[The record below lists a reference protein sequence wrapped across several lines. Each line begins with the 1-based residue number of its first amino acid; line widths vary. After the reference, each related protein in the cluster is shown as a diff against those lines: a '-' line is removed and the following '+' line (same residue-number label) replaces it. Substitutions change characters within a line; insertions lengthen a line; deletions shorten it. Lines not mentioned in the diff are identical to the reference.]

1 MAKKKKS
8 QAPDANDLATLRYQ
22 AMQQA
27 VDAGKQI
34 SAAAPATPTAT
45 PSRPA
50 PAPTLAQQQVAK
62 AAEAAAVSQISGG
75 QRTVSRTDRY
85 GRTVEVI
92 ADGPM
97 AGTIAGTNGILY
109 EPPVEE
115 ATAPTVTTPRAPQGI
130 AGMTSTVSPTG
141 QITLTPTT
149 PVETGPTLARNE
161 FIRLLGQF
169 FPQSDMA
176 AGWMDSL
183 YDVISG
189 YYKTG
194 VPIAESLNLSLR
206 EARTNPKLK
215 PFADRFKGIFAIED
229 LKAAGKPV
237 IVPTIAE
244 YVRSESQVAD
254 LLTQANLADMANT
267 DGIAQILGKGLSVS
281 QVGDRINRVF
291 SRIDLAPQSI
301 KDTLGRYFPTVDRN
315 TLARTLL
322 LGERGTQQLVDE
334 LAGLEVLAAAEQQG
348 IGAMGATPR
357 AGGVTRERAQEFA
370 RAGVTYGTALPAFAR
385 VRQAA
390 PVEEKLAGISRTQSI
405 GQAGVEQALVL
416 GRASETERLQQ
427 LAEEEAARF
436 QGRSGM
442 AQQGLASQRR
452 ANRAF

>member
-27 VDAGKQI
+27 VQAGKQV
-34 SAAAPATPTAT
+34 SAAAPATP
-45 PSRPA
+45 A
-50 PAPTLAQQQVAK
+50 PIAQEQASK
-62 AAEAAAVSQISGG
+62 TAEAVAAAQISGAE
-75 QRTVSRTDRY
+75 RTVTRTDRY
-85 GRTVEVI
+85 GNTVQVI
-92 ADGPM
+92 VDGPM
-97 AGTIAGTNGILY
+97 AGTISGTGGILY
-109 EPPVEE
+109 EPPVQEYE
-115 ATAPTVTTPRAPQGI
+115 LPAVTGFRSPGGV
-130 AGMTSTVSPTG
+130 AGQNVAVSPTG
-141 QITLTPTT
+141 VVTMTPST
-149 PVETGPTLARNE
+149 PAATGPTLARNE
-161 FIRLLGQF
+161 FVRVLGQF
-169 FPQSDMA
+169 FPESDMG

-183 YDVISG
+183 YDVVSG
-189 YYKTG
+189 FYKTG

-229 LKAAGKPV
+229 LKAAGRPV

-244 YVRSESQVAD
+244 YVRSEAQVAD
-254 LLTQANLADMANT
+254 LLNQANLSDMANT
-267 DGIAQILGKGLSVS
+267 EGISQILGKGLSVS

-301 KDTLGRYFPTVDRN
+301 KDTLGRYFPTVDRA

-348 IGAMGATPR
+348 IGALGAR
-357 AGGVTRERAQEFA
+357 GVIGGVTRERAQEFA
-370 RAGVTYGTALPAFAR
+370 RAGVTYGSALPAFAK

-390 PVEEKLAGISRTQSI
+390 PVEQKLAGISRTPSI

-436 QGRSGM
+436 QARSGM
-442 AQQGLASQRR
+442 AQPGLASQRR

>member
-1 MAKKKKS
+1 M
-8 QAPDANDLATLRYQ
+8 
-22 AMQQA
+22 
-27 VDAGKQI
+27 G
-34 SAAAPATPTAT
+34 
-45 PSRPA
+45 
-50 PAPTLAQQQVAK
+50 
-62 AAEAAAVSQISGG
+62 
-75 QRTVSRTDRY
+75 
-85 GRTVEVI
+85 
-92 ADGPM
+92 
-97 AGTIAGTNGILY
+97 
-109 EPPVEE
+109 
-115 ATAPTVTTPRAPQGI
+115 
-130 AGMTSTVSPTG
+130 
-141 QITLTPTT
+141 
-149 PVETGPTLARNE
+149 
-161 FIRLLGQF
+161 
-169 FPQSDMA
+169 

-183 YDVISG
+183 YDVVSG
-189 YYKTG
+189 FYKTG

-229 LKAAGKPV
+229 LKAAGRPV

-244 YVRSESQVAD
+244 YVRSEAQVAD
-254 LLTQANLADMANT
+254 LLNQANLSDMANT
-267 DGIAQILGKGLSVS
+267 EGISQILGKGLSVS

-301 KDTLGRYFPTVDRN
+301 KDTLGRYFPTVDRA

-348 IGAMGATPR
+348 IGALGARGVT
-357 AGGVTRERAQEFA
+357 GGVTRERAQEFA
-370 RAGVTYGTALPAFAR
+370 RAGVTYGSALPAFAR

-390 PVEEKLAGISRTQSI
+390 PVEQKLAGISRTPSI

-436 QGRSGM
+436 QARSGM
-442 AQQGLASQRR
+442 AQPGLASQRR

>member
-8 QAPDANDLATLRYQ
+8 QAADANDLATLRYQ

-27 VDAGKQI
+27 VNAGKQI
-34 SAAAPATPTAT
+34 SAAAPTA
-45 PSRPA
+45 PA
-50 PAPTLAQQQVAK
+50 PAAK
-62 AAEAAAVSQISGG
+62 PAPVVQEQATKTAEAVAASQISGAE
-75 QRTVSRTDRY
+75 RTVTRTDRY
-85 GRTVEVI
+85 GNTVQVI

-97 AGTIAGTNGILY
+97 AGTISGTGGILY
-109 EPPVEE
+109 EPPVQEYE
-115 ATAPTVTTPRAPQGI
+115 LPTVTGFRSPGGV
-130 AGMTSTVSPTG
+130 AGQNVAVSPTG
-141 QITLTPTT
+141 VVTMTPST
-149 PVETGPTLARNE
+149 PAATGPTLARNE
-161 FIRLLGQF
+161 FVRVLGQF
-169 FPQSDMA
+169 FPESDMG

-183 YDVISG
+183 YDVVSG
-189 YYKTG
+189 FYKTG
-194 VPIAESLNLSLR
+194 IQIPEALNLSLR

-229 LKAAGKPV
+229 LKAAGRPV

-244 YVRSESQVAD
+244 YVRSEAQVAD
-254 LLTQANLADMANT
+254 LLTQANLGDMANSE
-267 DGIAQILGKGLSVS
+267 GISQILGKGLSVS

-301 KDTLGRYFPTVDRN
+301 KDTLGRYFPTVDRG

-348 IGAMGATPR
+348 IGALGAGAIP
-357 AGGVTRERAQEFA
+357 GGVTRERAQEFA
-370 RAGVTYGTALPAFAR
+370 RAGVTYGSALPAFAK

-390 PVEEKLAGISRTQSI
+390 PVEQKLAGISRTPSI
-405 GQAGVEQALVL
+405 GQTGVEQALVL

-427 LAEEEAARF
+427 LAEEEIARF
-436 QGRSGM
+436 QARSGM
-442 AQQGLASQRR
+442 AQPGLASQRR

>member
-1 MAKKKKS
+1 MAKKNKS
-8 QAPDANDLATLRYQ
+8 QAPNANDLATLRYQ

-27 VDAGKQI
+27 VNAGKQI
-34 SAAAPATPTAT
+34 SAAAPTPTAK
-45 PSRPA
+45 PA
-50 PAPTLAQQQVAK
+50 TASQEQSSK
-62 AAEAAAVSQISGG
+62 AAEAVAASQISGAE
-75 QRTVSRTDRY
+75 RTVTRTDRY
-85 GRTVEVI
+85 GNTVQVI

-97 AGTIAGTNGILY
+97 AGTISGTGGILY
-109 EPPVEE
+109 EPPVQEYE
-115 ATAPTVTTPRAPQGI
+115 LPTVTGFRSPGGV
-130 AGMTSTVSPTG
+130 AGQNVAVSPTG
-141 QITLTPTT
+141 VVTMTPST
-149 PVETGPTLARNE
+149 PAATGPTLARNE
-161 FIRLLGQF
+161 FVRVLGQF
-169 FPQSDMA
+169 FPESDMG

-183 YDVISG
+183 YDVVSG
-189 YYKTG
+189 FYKTG

-229 LKAAGKPV
+229 LKAAGRPV

-244 YVRSESQVAD
+244 YVRSEAQVAD
-254 LLTQANLADMANT
+254 LLTQANLGDMANSE
-267 DGIAQILGKGLSVS
+267 GISQILGKGLSVS

-301 KDTLGRYFPTVDRN
+301 KDTLGRYFPTVDRG

-348 IGAMGATPR
+348 IGALGAGAIP
-357 AGGVTRERAQEFA
+357 GGVTRERAQEFA
-370 RAGVTYGTALPAFAR
+370 RAGVTYGSALPAFAK

-390 PVEEKLAGISRTQSI
+390 PVEQKLAGISRTPSI
-405 GQAGVEQALVL
+405 GQTGVEQALVL

-427 LAEEEAARF
+427 LAEEEIARF
-436 QGRSGM
+436 QARSGM
-442 AQQGLASQRR
+442 AQPGLASQRR